1 MKKTMW
7 SFVALIAL
15 VWGAPLAAQ
24 QPSTAPAQQSFL
36 PSSASFIGRSVQ
48 IPMRDGQ
55 SLAADVYLPK
65 GGGKYPVVLIQ
76 TPYNKDP
83 MHPWWLGEG
92 RWGANSLFT
101 DANYAFVVV
110 DWRGKFGSKG
120 AQIPGKQRRPGSI
133 TNAATNIGQDGF
145 DAIAWIVKQEW
156 SNGKVATWGLSALG
170 RVQYE
175 TARENPPNLVS
186 AVPMVMPLNLDYDAY
201 FPGGVLWE
209 EFALQLGRI
218 GFGTAI
224 RDNLAARPLKNEV
237 WRAMAANFV
246 KGEEFRIPMLFIG
259 GWFDIY
265 TDGVIS
271 AFETVRAK
279 GGEKARAHSRLIMG
293 PWVHRVDQV
302 KNGQLEF
309 PTANYFG
316 MKKAR
321 AFIDYWVRGAPNG
334 FDKTEAPITY
344 FQMGANEWRT
354 TENWPPKDSR
364 EQAYYFGA
372 EKTLSTQPP
381 MSEAPP
387 LTFRYDPANP
397 APTIGGH
404 VLTPELQPGPADQRE
419 KVESRSDT
427 LVFSTPELEKDLA
440 ITGKVKVKLFVAS
453 DRTDT
458 DFTAILTDVY
468 PDGRSMSVTEGIRR
482 MRLRNS
488 TTKEELLKPGEVYPV
503 TIELTNTALT
513 FLKGHRVRVII
524 SSSNYPKYA
533 LNLNDGGPMYRKGAG
548 LVATNTVYA
557 DKQRPSALILP
568 VVAR

>member
-1 MKKTMW
+1 MKRRVWMW
-7 SFVALIAL
+7 LFIAL
-15 VWGAPLAAQ
+15 VALGASATLIAQ

-36 PSSASFIGRSVQ
+36 PPSAAFIGHEAQ

-76 TPYNKDP
+76 TPYNKNP

-92 RWGANSLFT
+92 RWGADSLFT
-101 DANYAFVVV
+101 DSNYAFVVV
-110 DWRGKFGSKG
+110 DWRGKFASRA
-120 AQIPGKQRRPGSI
+120 AQLPGKQP
-133 TNAATNIGQDGF
+133 NIGQDGF
-145 DAIAWIVKQEW
+145 DAIAWIVKQDW

-175 TARENPPNLVS
+175 TARENPPNLVC
-186 AVPMVMPLNLDYDAY
+186 AVPIVMPLNLDYDAY

-209 EFALQLGRI
+209 EFALMLGRI

-224 RDNLAARPLKNEV
+224 RDNLAARPLKNEA
-237 WRAMAANFV
+237 WQALSANFV
-246 KGEEFRIPMLFIG
+246 KGEDFRIPMLFIG

-271 AFETVRAK
+271 AFETVRAR

-293 PWVHRVDQV
+293 PWVHGIDQV

-309 PTANYFG
+309 PAANYFG

-321 AFIDYWVRGAPNG
+321 AFVDYWVRGAPNG

-354 TENWPPKDSR
+354 TAVWPPKDSR
-364 EQAYYFGA
+364 EQAYYLGSD
-372 EKTLSTQPP
+372 KTLSTQ
-381 MSEAPP
+381 APKGNAAP
-387 LTFRYDPANP
+387 LSFRYDPANP
-397 APTIGGH
+397 APTVGGH

-419 KVESRSDT
+419 KVESRGDV
-427 LVFSTPELEKDLA
+427 LVFSTPALEKDLA
-440 ITGKVKVKLFVAS
+440 ITGKVKVKLFVSS

-468 PDGRSMSVTEGIRR
+468 PDGRSISITEGIRR

-488 TTKEELLKPGEVYPV
+488 AAKEELMKPGEIYPV
-503 TIELTNTALT
+503 TIELSNTALT
-513 FLKGHRVRVII
+513 FLKGHRVRVIV
-524 SSSNYPKYA
+524 SSSNHPKYA

-548 LVATNTVYA
+548 LVATNTVYT

>member
-1 MKKTMW
+1 MW
-7 SFVALIAL
+7 LYIAFVALVCSAQL
-15 VWGAPLAAQ
+15 RAQ
-24 QPSTAPAQQSFL
+24 QQPTAPAQQSFL
-36 PSSASFIGRSVQ
+36 PPSAAFVGRAVQ

-76 TPYNKDP
+76 TPYNKAP
-83 MHPWWLGEG
+83 MRPWWLGEG
-92 RWGANSLFT
+92 RWGVSSLFT
-101 DANYAFVVV
+101 DASYAFVVV
-110 DWRGKFGSKG
+110 DWRGKFASQG
-120 AQIPGKQRRPGSI
+120 AQVPGKQP
-133 TNAATNIGQDGF
+133 NIGQDGF
-145 DAIAWIVKQEW
+145 DAIAWIARQDW

-175 TARENPPNLVS
+175 TARENPPNLVC
-186 AVPMVMPLNLDYDAY
+186 AVPIVMPLNLDYDAY
-201 FPGGVLWE
+201 FPGGVMWE
-209 EFALQLGRI
+209 EFTLMLGRI
-218 GFGTAI
+218 GFGTSI
-224 RDNLAARPLKNEV
+224 RDNLAARPLKNEA
-237 WRAMAANFV
+237 WQTMAANFV
-246 KGEEFRIPMLFIG
+246 KGEDFRVPMLFIG

-279 GGEKARAHSRLIMG
+279 GGEKARSHSRLIMG
-293 PWVHRVDQV
+293 PWVHGIDQV

-309 PTANYFG
+309 PSAHYFG

-321 AFIDYWVRGAPNG
+321 AFVDYWVRGAPNG

-354 TENWPPKDSR
+354 TESWPPKDSR
-364 EQAYYFGA
+364 EQAYYLGSD
-372 EKTLSTQPP
+372 KTLSIRMPKGDA
-381 MSEAPP
+381 APQG
-387 LTFRYDPANP
+387 FRYDPANP
-397 APTIGGH
+397 VPTVGGH

-419 KVESRSDT
+419 KVESRSDV
-427 LVFSTPELEKDLA
+427 LVFSTPVLEKDLA
-440 ITGKVKVKLFVAS
+440 ITGKVKLKLFVSS

-488 TTKEELLKPGEVYPV
+488 TAKEELLKPGEIYPV

-513 FLKGHRVRVII
+513 FLKGHRLRVII
-524 SSSNYPKYA
+524 SSSNHPKYA
-533 LNLNDGGPMYRKGAG
+533 LNLNDGGPMYKKGNG
-548 LVATNTVYA
+548 LVATNTIYA
-557 DKQRPSALILP
+557 DKQRPSALVLP
-568 VVAR
+568 VVLR